1 MKKVSFYSL
10 LLSVFVAA
18 IFSLVACN
26 DSSDKKPEQTK
37 LSIVTTIYPEYAWV
51 KEILGQRADSVE
63 LTLLIKNGVDLHS
76 YKPTAQDIAKIASAN
91 MVVYVG
97 GESDKWIKDA
107 LAATP
112 KKGRSE
118 INLMETLG
126 DRVKAEEIVEGMD
139 AEHHHHHH
147 EEHAEEHEH
156 EHHSEHVEEHEHEHH
171 SEHAEEHEHEH
182 HSEHAEAHEHDEHH
196 KMHAQHR
203 SKIGKKHEHH
213 DEHAEEHEHDEHHS
227 EHAEAHEH
235 HHDHEEE
242 VENDEHVWLSLKNAE
257 ILVQKITVELAK
269 LDMAHGTAYKDNATD
284 YIARIKALDG
294 DYRTA
299 IENASRKTILFG
311 DRFPFRYLVDDYGIK
326 YYAAFVGCSAESE
339 ASFETI
345 AFLAGKMDSDS
356 LPAILTI
363 EKGNKKIAN
372 AVLAASKNSKDAQI
386 LTINSMQ
393 AVTEQQ
399 IAEGE
404 SYLSIMQTNLEIL
417 KKALN

>member
-126 DRVKAEEIVEGMD
+126 DRVKAEEIVEGME
-139 AEHHHHHH
+139 AEHHHHH
-147 EEHAEEHEH
+147 E
-156 EHHSEHVEEHEHEHH
+156 
-171 SEHAEEHEHEH
+171 EHAEEHEHEH

-196 KMHAQHR
+196 NMHAQHR

-213 DEHAEEHEHDEHHS
+213 DEHAEE
-227 EHAEAHEH
+227 HEH

-294 DYRTA
+294 DYRAA
-299 IENASRKTILFG
+299 IESAPRKTILFG

-345 AFLAGKMDSDS
+345 AFLASKMDSDS

-372 AVLAASKNSKDAQI
+372 AVLAASKNSKNAQI

>member
-10 LLSVFVAA
+10 LLSVFAAA

-26 DSSDKKPEQTK
+26 DTSDKKPEQTK

-51 KEILGQRADSVE
+51 EEILGQRADSVE

-91 MVVYVG
+91 MVIYVG
-97 GESDKWIKDA
+97 GESDEWIKDA
-107 LAATP
+107 LEATP
-112 KKGRSE
+112 KKDRSE
-118 INLMETLG
+118 INLMKALG
-126 DRVKAEEIVEGMD
+126 DRVKAEEIVEGMEGFETKD
-139 AEHHHHHH
+139 ERRETKEISSEEEHHHHHHHH

-156 EHHSEHVEEHEHEHH
+156 EHHSEH
-171 SEHAEEHEHEH
+171 
-182 HSEHAEAHEHDEHH
+182 AEAHEHE
-196 KMHAQHR
+196 
-203 SKIGKKHEHH
+203 I
-213 DEHAEEHEHDEHHS
+213 
-227 EHAEAHEH
+227 
-235 HHDHEEE
+235 
-242 VENDEHVWLSLKNAE
+242 ENDEHVWLSLKNAE
-257 ILVQKITVELAK
+257 VLVQKITVELAK
-269 LDMAHGTAYKDNATD
+269 LDLAHASAYKDNAAA
-284 YIARIKALDG
+284 YIARITALDG
-294 DYRTA
+294 DYRAA
-299 IENASRKTILFG
+299 IESASRKTILFG

-345 AFLAGKMDSDS
+345 AFLANKMDSDS

>member
-10 LLSVFVAA
+10 LLFVFVAA

-107 LAATP
+107 LAATT

-118 INLMETLG
+118 INLMDALG
-126 DRVKAEEIVEGMD
+126 DRVKAEEIVEGMEGFETKD
-139 AEHHHHHH
+139 ERRETKEISSEEEHHHHHHHH

-156 EHHSEHVEEHEHEHH
+156 EHHG
-171 SEHAEEHEHEH
+171 
-182 HSEHAEAHEHDEHH
+182 EHAEAHEQDEHH
-196 KMHAQHR
+196 NMHAQHR
-203 SKIGKKHEHH
+203 SKIGKRHEHH
-213 DEHAEEHEHDEHHS
+213 DEHAEEHEHHS

-235 HHDHEEE
+235 HHDHEHEI
-242 VENDEHVWLSLKNAE
+242 ENDEHVWLSLKNAE
-257 ILVQKITVELAK
+257 IFVQKITVELAK
-269 LDMAHGTAYKDNATD
+269 LDLAHATTYKDNATD

-294 DYRTA
+294 DYRAA
-299 IENASRKTILFG
+299 IESAPRKTILFG

-345 AFLAGKMDSDS
+345 AFLASKMDSDS

-372 AVLAASKNSKDAQI
+372 AVFAASKNSKNAQI

>member
-63 LTLLIKNGVDLHS
+63 HTLLIKNGVDLHS

-118 INLMETLG
+118 INLMEALG
-126 DRVKAEEIVEGMD
+126 DRVKAEEIVEGME

-156 EHHSEHVEEHEHEHH
+156 EHHSEHVE
-171 SEHAEEHEHEH
+171 
-182 HSEHAEAHEHDEHH
+182 AHEHDEHH
-196 KMHAQHR
+196 NMHAQHR
-203 SKIGKKHEHH
+203 SKIGKRHEHN
-213 DEHAEEHEHDEHHS
+213 DKHAEEHEHHS

-235 HHDHEEE
+235 HHDHEHEI
-242 VENDEHVWLSLKNAE
+242 ENDEHVWLSLKNAE
-257 ILVQKITVELAK
+257 IFVQKITVELAK
-269 LDMAHGTAYKDNATD
+269 LDMAHATAYKDNATD

-294 DYRTA
+294 DYRAA
-299 IENASRKTILFG
+299 IESAPRKTILFG

-345 AFLAGKMDSDS
+345 AFLASKMDSDS

>member
-10 LLSVFVAA
+10 LLSVFAAA

-26 DSSDKKPEQTK
+26 ESSDKKPEQTK
-37 LSIVTTIYPEYAWV
+37 ISIVTTIYPEYAWV

-91 MVVYVG
+91 MVIYVG
-97 GESDKWIKDA
+97 GESDEWIKDA
-107 LAATP
+107 LEATP
-112 KKGRSE
+112 KKDRSE
-118 INLMETLG
+118 INLMKALG
-126 DRVKAEEIVEGMD
+126 DRVKAEEIVEGME

-156 EHHSEHVEEHEHEHH
+156 EHHSEH
-171 SEHAEEHEHEH
+171 
-182 HSEHAEAHEHDEHH
+182 AEAHEHE
-196 KMHAQHR
+196 
-203 SKIGKKHEHH
+203 I
-213 DEHAEEHEHDEHHS
+213 
-227 EHAEAHEH
+227 
-235 HHDHEEE
+235 
-242 VENDEHVWLSLKNAE
+242 ENDEHVWLSLKNAE

-269 LDMAHGTAYKDNATD
+269 LDLAHASAYKDNAAD
-284 YIARIKALDG
+284 YIARITALDG
-294 DYRTA
+294 DYRAA
-299 IENASRKTILFG
+299 IESAHRKTILFG

-345 AFLAGKMDSDS
+345 AFLANKMDSDS

>member
-26 DSSDKKPEQTK
+26 ETSDKKPEQTK

-91 MVVYVG
+91 MVIYVG
-97 GESDKWIKDA
+97 GESDEWIKDA
-107 LAATP
+107 LEATP

-118 INLMETLG
+118 INLMTALG
-126 DRVKAEEIVEGMD
+126 DRVKAEEIVEDMQAEEEHEHNKVAEPAEVTHKD
-139 AEHHHHHH
+139 EHEHHA
-147 EEHAEEHEH
+147 EHAEEHEH
-156 EHHSEHVEEHEHEHH
+156 H
-171 SEHAEEHEHEH
+171 
-182 HSEHAEAHEHDEHH
+182 
-196 KMHAQHR
+196 
-203 SKIGKKHEHH
+203 
-213 DEHAEEHEHDEHHS
+213 
-227 EHAEAHEH
+227 H
-235 HHDHEEE
+235 HHDEE

-269 LDMAHGTAYKDNATD
+269 LDLAHASAYKDNAAD
-284 YIARIKALDG
+284 YIARITALDG
-294 DYRTA
+294 DYRKA
-299 IENASRKTILFG
+299 IESAHRKTILFG

-345 AFLAGKMDSDS
+345 AFLANKMDSDS

-363 EKGNKKIAN
+363 EKGNKKIAS

-393 AVTEQQ
+393 SVTEQQ
-399 IAEGE
+399 IAKGE
-404 SYLSIMQTNLEIL
+404 SYLTIMQTNLEIL

>member
-118 INLMETLG
+118 INLMEALG
-126 DRVKAEEIVEGMD
+126 DRVKAEEIVEGME
-139 AEHHHHHH
+139 AEHHHHH
-147 EEHAEEHEH
+147 E
-156 EHHSEHVEEHEHEHH
+156 
-171 SEHAEEHEHEH
+171 EHAEEHEHEH

-196 KMHAQHR
+196 NTHAQHR
-203 SKIGKKHEHH
+203 SKIGKKHAHH
-213 DEHAEEHEHDEHHS
+213 DEHAEEHEHHS
-227 EHAEAHEH
+227 EHAETHEH
-235 HHDHEEE
+235 HHEHEI
-242 VENDEHVWLSLKNAE
+242 ENDEHVWLSLKNAE
-257 ILVQKITVELAK
+257 IFVQKITVELAK
-269 LDMAHGTAYKDNATD
+269 LDLAHATTYKDNATD

-294 DYRTA
+294 DYRAA
-299 IENASRKTILFG
+299 IESASRKTILFG